1 MNTVKVKVLRT
12 FQHSDIY
19 ATKGQSNVEL
29 PQDLAEQLAKGK
41 KPAVEIIKAK

>member
-1 MNTVKVKVLRT
+1 MNNVKVKVLRT
-12 FQHSDIY
+12 FQHGDHY
-19 ATKGQSNVEL
+19 ATKGQNGVEI